1 MKKPGCII
9 FDCDGVLVDSEVL
22 GVKVL
27 LDMASHYGVTMDL
40 QEAVEEFSGIR
51 LKEGIRMLQQK
62 ASSPFPEDF
71 EQAFRARSYEIFK
84 TEMRP
89 VNGIKEVLDILD
101 IPFCVASSG
110 PIEKMKLN
118 LTVTG
123 LISYFEKGNR
133 MFSGYEI
140 NSWKPDPG
148 IFLHAAEVMGFSPAE
163 CVVIEDSKAGVIA
176 AHRGGFRVFGYAK
189 PFNGEELRK
198 EGAAVFYAMKE
209 LPSLLSLN
217 DISNL
222 STSPSI

>member
-9 FDCDGVLVDSEVL
+9 FDCDGVLVDSEVI

-27 LDMASHYGVTMDL
+27 LDMASQYGVTMDL

-51 LKEGIRMLQQK
+51 LKEGIKMLQQK
-62 ASSPFPEDF
+62 ATSPFPEDF

-89 VNGIKEVLDILD
+89 VRGVKEILD
-101 IPFCVASSG
+101 SLTIPFCVASSG
-110 PIEKMKLN
+110 PVEKMKLN
-118 LTVTG
+118 LSITG
-123 LISYFEKGNR
+123 LLPYFEEGNR
-133 MFSGYEI
+133 IFSGYEI

-148 IFLHAAEVMGFSPAE
+148 IFLHAAKVMGFAPDD

-189 PFNGEELRK
+189 PFNGNELRK
-198 EGAAVFYAMKE
+198 EGANVFYDMKE

-217 DISNL
+217 
-222 STSPSI
+222 STEHA

>member
-27 LDMASHYGVTMDL
+27 LDMASEYGVSMDL
-40 QEAVEEFSGIR
+40 REAVEAFSGIR
-51 LKEGIRMLQQK
+51 LKEGIKMLQQK
-62 ASSPFPEDF
+62 ASRAFPDDF
-71 EQAFRARSYEIFK
+71 EQAFRARSYEVFK
-84 TEMRP
+84 TEMHP
-89 VNGIKEVLDILD
+89 VDGIKDVLDSLD

-110 PIEKMKLN
+110 PLEKIRLN
-118 LTVTG
+118 LSVTG
-123 LISYFEKGNR
+123 LMPYFEEGR
-133 MFSGYEI
+133 RIFSGYEI

-148 IFLHAAEVMGFSPAE
+148 IFLHAASVMGFPPSE

-189 PFNGEELRK
+189 PNGEELRK
-198 EGAAVFYAMKE
+198 EGAIVFYSMKE

-217 DISNL
+217 VNA
-222 STSPSI
+222 STDKAS

>member
-9 FDCDGVLVDSEVL
+9 FDCDGVLVDSEVI

-27 LDMASHYGVTMDL
+27 LDMASQYGVTMDL

-51 LKEGIRMLQQK
+51 LKEGIKMLQQK
-62 ASSPFPEDF
+62 ATSPFPEDF
-71 EQAFRARSYEIFK
+71 EQAFRTRSYEIFK

-89 VNGIKEVLDILD
+89 VRGIKEILD
-101 IPFCVASSG
+101 SLTIPFCVASSG

-118 LTVTG
+118 LSITG
-123 LISYFEKGNR
+123 LLPYFEEGKR
-133 MFSGYEI
+133 IFSGYEI

-148 IFLHAAEVMGFSPAE
+148 IFLHAAKAMGFTPDD

-189 PFNGEELRK
+189 PFNGDELRK
-198 EGAAVFYAMKE
+198 EGANVFYDMKD

-217 DISNL
+217 N
-222 STSPSI
+222 TKHV